1 MVVARGLKGLA
12 IGVFALG
19 AAAAVPLLPA
29 VFPRAN
35 DSAGVVIPEAA
46 ATVSAPLPL
55 EQQPVPL
62 RAPALVADL
71 VAPQAADA
79 IDPLVTSAIPP
90 QATPPAEP
98 PVPVGSVEF
107 RAALQLIDDGDPAA
121 AFDMAKNLADSA
133 ERSAIQWAAIF
144 YGNGDIGSA
153 SVKDFASKAPDFYTP
168 DVFRTRI
175 EQSLLRSGVGSKTI
189 IAELGGA
196 MPVTIS
202 ARIALAEAYVADG
215 QKARAARIA
224 RAIWAENFLDK
235 ATESR
240 VLSRLGT
247 LLDNEAHWAR
257 AMHLMMHDRATAV
270 ERLMTFLTPAQKSLA
285 VARNAV
291 SRNAKNAKKL
301 LDDVDPSMHSNPV
314 YLFSRA
320 QRARKFE
327 LWDQAITYFDKIPGT
342 VADADQVWYERR
354 ALTRQ
359 LLALGEVKRAYRAAD
374 GYRDGPEGR
383 QVEAHFHAGW
393 IALAFLKDAKAAA
406 PHFEAMVSHS
416 TLPDSVTQANYWL
429 GRARN
434 ELGDTE
440 GAKAAWEAA
449 AKFGT
454 VYYGQLARSALG
466 QKSFELRDM
475 PSTEQVEAD
484 FEQRD
489 LVRAVRLLAGNGRT
503 DKATTLLRDFAAKL
517 TDGGELVLAAGLA
530 QSLGAHNLAI
540 KIADD
545 AERSGVPMDLF
556 NFPKEGLPTTKIA
569 SIDHA
574 AVYAITRQESRF
586 QVDAV
591 SSAGA
596 RGLMQL
602 MPATAKETATKL
614 GLAYS
619 KSKLTTDP
627 EYNALLGSTY
637 LKAQLERFDGSLVLA
652 AAAYNAGGGNARKW
666 IRAFGDPRSE
676 AIDPVVWVE
685 LIPVQETRT
694 YVKRVLGNYLVYR
707 ARLGKDDLSIESALR
722 KIPS

>member
-12 IGVFALG
+12 IGILAVG
-19 AAAAVPLLPA
+19 AVVAAPLLPSILS
-29 VFPRAN
+29 RAN
-35 DSAGVVIPEAA
+35 DRADAPI
-46 ATVSAPLPL
+46 PLPAPARSAAVA
-55 EQQPVPL
+55 PV
-62 RAPALVADL
+62 RAPAIVADI
-71 VAPQAADA
+71 V
-79 IDPLVTSAIPP
+79 DPVTTGTISPR
-90 QATPPAEP
+90 AEQP
-98 PVPVGSVEF
+98 TSNASPEF
-107 RAALQLIDDGDPAA
+107 RAALQLLTDGDRAS
-121 AFDMAKNLADSA
+121 AFDVAKTLADPA
-133 ERSAIQWAAIF
+133 ERHAIQWAAIYF
-144 YGNGDIGSA
+144 GDGDIGSA
-153 SVKDFASKAPDFYTP
+153 SVKAFAEAAPDFDDAT
-168 DVFRTRI
+168 VFKTRI
-175 EQSLLRSGVGSKTI
+175 EQSLLRANVGSKTL
-189 IAELGGA
+189 IAELGGS
-196 MPVTIS
+196 MPNTLS
-202 ARIALAEAYVADG
+202 AQIALAEAYVADG

-224 RAIWAENFLDK
+224 RAIWAENFLDR
-235 ATESR
+235 ASESR
-240 VLSRLGT
+240 VLAKLGG

-257 AMHLMMHDRATAV
+257 AMHLMMHDRATGV
-270 ERLMTFLTPAQKSLA
+270 ERLLKYLTPAQKSLA

-291 SRNAKNAKKL
+291 SRNAKTAKKL
-301 LDDVDPSMHSNPV
+301 LDDVDPSMHDNPV

-320 QRARKFE
+320 QRARQFE
-327 LWDQAITYFDKIPGT
+327 LWDQAITYFDKIHGS
-342 VADADQVWYERR
+342 VADADEVWYERR

-393 IALAFLKDAKAAA
+393 IALSFLKDAKAAE
-406 PHFEAMVSHS
+406 PHFAAMTTHS

-429 GRARN
+429 GRARM
-434 ELGDTE
+434 ELGDIE
-440 GAKAAWEAA
+440 GAKAAWQTA

-475 PSTEQVEAD
+475 PDSKQVEAA
-484 FEQRD
+484 FEQRE
-489 LVRAVRLLAGNGRT
+489 LVRAVRLLADNGHT
-503 DKATTLLRDFAAKL
+503 EMAIPLLRGFAEGL
-517 TDGGELVLAAGLA
+517 TEGGELVLAARLA
-530 QSLGAHNLAI
+530 QALGAHNIAI
-540 KIADD
+540 SIADA
-545 AERSGVPMDLF
+545 AEKKGVPMDLF
-556 NFPKEGLPTTKIA
+556 NFPKDGLPATKLA

-586 QVDAV
+586 QIDAI

-602 MPATAKETATKL
+602 MPATAKETAGKL
-614 GLAYS
+614 GVAYS
-619 KSKLTTDP
+619 KAKLTTDA

-652 AAAYNAGGGNARKW
+652 AAAYNAGGGNANKW
-666 IRAFGDPRSE
+666 IRAYGDPRSE

-722 KIPS
+722 KIPT

>member
-12 IGVFALG
+12 IGILAVGAV
-19 AAAAVPLLPA
+19 AAAPLLTN
-29 VFPRAN
+29 VLPRAN
-35 DSAGVVIPEAA
+35 EGADAYIPLPDPVVTTAPVASPAPISAA
-46 ATVSAPLPL
+46 APS
-55 EQQPVPL
+55 
-62 RAPALVADL
+62 RAPAIVADI
-71 VAPQAADA
+71 V
-79 IDPLVTSAIPP
+79 DPLTTGAIAPAAKAEPEVVPLPATSAS
-90 QATPPAEP
+90 T
-98 PVPVGSVEF
+98 EF
-107 RAALQLIDDGDPAA
+107 KAALQLVADGERAA
-121 AFDMAKNLADSA
+121 AFDIAKNLTDAA
-133 ERSAIQWAAIF
+133 ERQAIQWAAIYF
-144 YGNGDIGSA
+144 GDGDIGSA
-153 SVKDFASKAPDFYTP
+153 SVKDFAKTAPDFYTP
-168 DVFRTRI
+168 EVFRTRI
-175 EQSLLRSGVGSKTI
+175 EQSLLRSSVTGKTI
-189 IAELGGA
+189 IAELGGS
-196 MPVTIS
+196 MPATIW
-202 ARIALAEAYVADG
+202 AQIALAEAYVADG
-215 QKARAARIA
+215 QKARATRIA

-235 ATESR
+235 TTESR
-240 VLSRLGT
+240 VLARLGS

-257 AMHLMMHDRATAV
+257 AMHLMMHDRATGV
-270 ERLMTFLTPAQKSLA
+270 ERLTKFLTPAQKSLA
-285 VARNAV
+285 TARSAV
-291 SRNAKNAKKL
+291 SRNTKNAKKL
-301 LDDVDPSMHSNPV
+301 LDDVDPSMHDNPV

-320 QRARKFE
+320 QRAVQFE
-327 LWDQAITYFDKIPGT
+327 LWDSAITYFDKIKGT

-354 ALTRQ
+354 TLTRK

-393 IALAFLKDAKAAA
+393 IALSFLKDAKAAEA
-406 PHFEAMVSHS
+406 HFAAMTTHS

-429 GRARN
+429 GRART
-434 ELGDTE
+434 ELGDAE
-440 GAKAAWEAA
+440 GAKTAWEAA
-449 AKFGT
+449 ARFGT

-475 PSTEQVEAD
+475 PSTAEVETN
-484 FEQRD
+484 FEQRE
-489 LVRAVRLLAGNGRT
+489 LVRAIHLLADNGQ
-503 DKATTLLRDFAAKL
+503 KPMATTLLRDFAAKL
-517 TDGGELVLAAGLA
+517 TDGGELVLAARLA
-530 QSLGAHNLAI
+530 QSLDAHNLAI

-545 AERSGVPMDLF
+545 AERSGVPMDLL
-556 NFPKEGLPTTKIA
+556 NFPKDGLPTTRIA

-586 QVDAV
+586 QVDAI

-602 MPATAKETATKL
+602 MPATAKETAGKL
-614 GLAYS
+614 GVAYS
-619 KSKLTTDP
+619 KSKLTTDAA
-627 EYNALLGSTY
+627 YNALLGSTY

-666 IRAFGDPRSE
+666 IKAYGDPRSE